1 MIEKRKVPAIR
12 FTGFDGKWEERRI
25 DEIAPLQ
32 RGFDLPKSEMSEGC
46 YPVVMSNGINGY
58 HSEFKVKGPGV
69 ITGRSGTIGNLHYIR
84 TNFWPHNTALWV
96 TDYRRNEPLFVYY
109 MYLKLDLKRFGTGSG
124 VPTLNRNDVHDQK
137 VCIPCS
143 FEQSQIGT
151 FLQNLDSL
159 ITLHQRKYD
168 KLTTVKKAMLQKM
181 FPKDGADAPEI
192 RFKGFTEKWEKRQLG
207 DLYSERNERGND
219 SLQILSVSIHHG
231 VSSGELDSDTLGK
244 QVRRSEDKSI
254 YKHVCFGDLVFN
266 MMRAWQGAIG
276 VVKAEGM
283 VSPAYITA
291 IPNEQVFPLFMNYCM
306 RRSQIITQMD
316 NLSYGVTDFR
326 KRLYWD
332 SFIRVLCLIPSVS
345 EQAMIVDY
353 FHNLDSLITLQQRE
367 LDKLINIKKACLEKM
382 LV

>member
-1 MIEKRKVPAIR
+1 M
-12 FTGFDGKWEERRI
+12 
-25 DEIAPLQ
+25 
-32 RGFDLPKSEMSEGC
+32 
-46 YPVVMSNGINGY
+46 
-58 HSEFKVKGPGV
+58 
-69 ITGRSGTIGNLHYIR
+69 
-84 TNFWPHNTALWV
+84 TN
-96 TDYRRNEPLFVYY
+96 
-109 MYLKLDLKRFGTGSG
+109 
-124 VPTLNRNDVHDQK
+124 
-137 VCIPCS
+137 
-143 FEQSQIGT
+143 
-151 FLQNLDSL
+151 
-159 ITLHQRKYD
+159 
-168 KLTTVKKAMLQKM
+168 
-181 FPKDGADAPEI
+181 
-192 RFKGFTEKWEKRQLG
+192 
-207 DLYSERNERGND
+207 
-219 SLQILSVSIHHG
+219 
-231 VSSGELDSDTLGK
+231 
-244 QVRRSEDKSI
+244 
-254 YKHVCFGDLVFN
+254 
-266 MMRAWQGAIG
+266 AWQGAIG